1 MHKYDYTIWTFY
13 SIRSFSQTLM
23 KKTMATFAFFFSFR
37 FARSNESIYVLWTIY
52 NIYTVWTI
60 YSIRSFWQT
69 LMKKQWR
76 RLYFFSET
84 SDVFLQMNL
93 HTNVHTLNYSKL
105 FVVVADSERLKL
117 FLLSDIKYR
126 LKVLYRIYNI
136 SSSA

>member
-1 MHKYDYTIWTFY
+1 
-13 SIRSFSQTLM
+13 
-23 KKTMATFAFFFSFR
+23 
-37 FARSNESIYVLWTIY
+37 
-52 NIYTVWTI
+52 
-60 YSIRSFWQT
+60 
-69 LMKKQWR
+69 MKKQWR

-105 FVVVADSERLKL
+105 FVIVADSERLKL